1 MDQKEVM
8 KGIET
13 ILKEKIGINL
23 EKELTEDIQLH
34 KEGLSLDSV
43 MLLELVV
50 ELELMYDIEIDE
62 EELNEENFTTIGNLT
77 KFISN
82 KVSAE

>member
-1 MDQKEVM
+1 MNQKEVI

-13 ILKEKIGINL
+13 ILKEKIGKAL
-23 EKELTEDIQLH
+23 ENELTEDTQLN

-50 ELELMYDIEIDE
+50 ELELMYEIEIDE
-62 EELNEENFTTIGNLT
+62 DELSEENFTTIGNLSS
-77 KFISN
+77 FIS
-82 KVSAE
+82 KKTEAK